1 MQDIFDEVKEE
12 EPLKDIE
19 NFSYTTMIRLI
30 MIKFLKAIGNIL
42 WALLIEILLL
52 LIQKS
57 LWKIWR
63 QQKWNL
69 LILPSNKKL
78 KKGQISIDNDEK
90 QDEVGNENCCNEKG

>member
-19 NFSYTTMIRLI
+19 NFFIYDNDTFDHDQISKM
-30 MIKFLKAIGNIL
+30 IGNIL

-63 QQKWNL
+63 KQKWNL
-69 LILPSNKKL
+69 LILPSIKKL
-78 KKGQISIDNDEK
+78 KKGQISIDNNEK